1 MPVVEI
7 VCPDG
12 AGEGMMIDVN
22 LGDAGVVQVEVP
34 AGVGPGMPFN
44 IEIADPPPA
53 EGDGSTMETK
63 FEGVGNVDY
72 EKEDVD
78 AEVLA
83 ALNGESGVTYSGYNK
98 NVGGNRHN
106 EWIKSL
112 QPGMPGLVLRSDGSL
127 SYGTVI
133 SADDTIITWDI
144 GGVEKTTDDNG
155 CAPRRPRARPA
166 TTTALRTRSDLA
178 PAFRRLRA
186 HCVIRVYRSFF
197 TWLYSERISMS
208 QHAEDG
214 TTQPMPSRCDAS
226 RLSAP
231 THAPRPPALSYTRQS
246 PSVHARV
253 LQRQRGSAARALMCT
268 SPMKSRVRGAPI
280 TVETYR
286 IRSVAAFDP
295 ISESRSDPISVAS
308 AAATVLNASASAAAR
323 YPTPVAS
330 AAPSTRTM
338 SASAAATYSAVVART
353 TRVSASI
360 RMVLRRCAVVIFS
373 TMASSTCEEGGE
385 GRKP

>member
-1 MPVVEI
+1 MKMTLKQRARPDAVNRAHRRYVGTWAKFALRRRRHQAKMPVVEV

-155 CAPRRPRARPA
+155 CAPRRPRAR
-166 TTTALRTRSDLA
+166 ALR
-178 PAFRRLRA
+178 PPPRA
-186 HCVIRVYRSFF
+186 
-197 TWLYSERISMS
+197 
-208 QHAEDG
+208 
-214 TTQPMPSRCDAS
+214 
-226 RLSAP
+226 AP
-231 THAPRPPALSYTRQS
+231 TL
-246 PSVHARV
+246 
-253 LQRQRGSAARALMCT
+253 T
-268 SPMKSRVRGAPI
+268 SPHPCAAGFEPI
-280 TVETYR
+280 
-286 IRSVAAFDP
+286 A
-295 ISESRSDPISVAS
+295 
-308 AAATVLNASASAAAR
+308 
-323 YPTPVAS
+323 
-330 AAPSTRTM
+330 
-338 SASAAATYSAVVART
+338 
-353 TRVSASI
+353 
-360 RMVLRRCAVVIFS
+360 
-373 TMASSTCEEGGE
+373 
-385 GRKP
+385 

>member
-1 MPVVEI
+1 MAVVEV

-44 IEIADPPPA
+44 IELADPPPA
-53 EGDGSTMETK
+53 DGDGSTMETK

-155 CAPRRPRARPA
+155 CAPRR
-166 TTTALRTRSDLA
+166 
-178 PAFRRLRA
+178 
-186 HCVIRVYRSFF
+186 
-197 TWLYSERISMS
+197 
-208 QHAEDG
+208 
-214 TTQPMPSRCDAS
+214 
-226 RLSAP
+226 
-231 THAPRPPALSYTRQS
+231 
-246 PSVHARV
+246 
-253 LQRQRGSAARALMCT
+253 ARAPCDHH
-268 SPMKSRVRGAPI
+268 R
-280 TVETYR
+280 
-286 IRSVAAFDP
+286 
-295 ISESRSDPISVAS
+295 AS
-308 AAATVLNASASAAAR
+308 HPL
-323 YPTPVAS
+323 
-330 AAPSTRTM
+330 
-338 SASAAATYSAVVART
+338 
-353 TRVSASI
+353 
-360 RMVLRRCAVVIFS
+360 
-373 TMASSTCEEGGE
+373 
-385 GRKP
+385 

>member
-1 MPVVEI
+1 MAVVEV

-155 CAPRRPRARPA
+155 CAPRRAAPRARPT
-166 TTTALRTRSDLA
+166 TTTAR
-178 PAFRRLRA
+178 F
-186 HCVIRVYRSFF
+186 
-197 TWLYSERISMS
+197 
-208 QHAEDG
+208 
-214 TTQPMPSRCDAS
+214 
-226 RLSAP
+226 AP
-231 THAPRPPALSYTRQS
+231 TLTSRPR
-246 PSVHARV
+246 
-253 LQRQRGSAARALMCT
+253 AA
-268 SPMKSRVRGAPI
+268 GFEPI
-280 TVETYR
+280 
-286 IRSVAAFDP
+286 A
-295 ISESRSDPISVAS
+295 
-308 AAATVLNASASAAAR
+308 
-323 YPTPVAS
+323 
-330 AAPSTRTM
+330 
-338 SASAAATYSAVVART
+338 
-353 TRVSASI
+353 
-360 RMVLRRCAVVIFS
+360 
-373 TMASSTCEEGGE
+373 
-385 GRKP
+385 

>member
-1 MPVVEI
+1 MAVVEV

-12 AGEGMMIDVN
+12 AAEGMMIDVN

-53 EGDGSTMETK
+53 DGDGSTMETK

-155 CAPRRPRARPA
+155 CAPRRPRALPPPPR
-166 TTTALRTRSDLA
+166 
-178 PAFRRLRA
+178 F
-186 HCVIRVYRSFF
+186 
-197 TWLYSERISMS
+197 
-208 QHAEDG
+208 
-214 TTQPMPSRCDAS
+214 
-226 RLSAP
+226 AP
-231 THAPRPPALSYTRQS
+231 TLTSRPR
-246 PSVHARV
+246 
-253 LQRQRGSAARALMCT
+253 AA
-268 SPMKSRVRGAPI
+268 GFEPI
-280 TVETYR
+280 
-286 IRSVAAFDP
+286 A
-295 ISESRSDPISVAS
+295 
-308 AAATVLNASASAAAR
+308 
-323 YPTPVAS
+323 
-330 AAPSTRTM
+330 
-338 SASAAATYSAVVART
+338 
-353 TRVSASI
+353 
-360 RMVLRRCAVVIFS
+360 
-373 TMASSTCEEGGE
+373 
-385 GRKP
+385 

>member
-1 MPVVEI
+1 MGRSTFRGRRSRGQGRVANCGGINDRRKMPVVEV

-53 EGDGSTMETK
+53 DGDGSTMETK

-133 SADDTIITWDI
+133 SADDTIITW
-144 GGVEKTTDDNG
+144 TL
-155 CAPRRPRARPA
+155 AASRRPPTTMAVRRAARPA
-166 TTTALRTRSDLA
+166 TTA
-178 PAFRRLRA
+178 
-186 HCVIRVYRSFF
+186 RV
-197 TWLYSERISMS
+197 
-208 QHAEDG
+208 
-214 TTQPMPSRCDAS
+214 
-226 RLSAP
+226 AP
-231 THAPRPPALSYTRQS
+231 TLTSRPR
-246 PSVHARV
+246 
-253 LQRQRGSAARALMCT
+253 AA
-268 SPMKSRVRGAPI
+268 GFEPI
-280 TVETYR
+280 
-286 IRSVAAFDP
+286 A
-295 ISESRSDPISVAS
+295 
-308 AAATVLNASASAAAR
+308 
-323 YPTPVAS
+323 
-330 AAPSTRTM
+330 
-338 SASAAATYSAVVART
+338 
-353 TRVSASI
+353 
-360 RMVLRRCAVVIFS
+360 
-373 TMASSTCEEGGE
+373 
-385 GRKP
+385 

>member
-1 MPVVEI
+1 MLNARPPLRPAAWSRGQLCGACGINDRRKMAVVEV

-53 EGDGSTMETK
+53 DGDGSTMETK

-155 CAPRRPRARPA
+155 CAPRRAPCDHRAR
-166 TTTALRTRSDLA
+166 RTHSDLA
-178 PAFRRLRA
+178 PACRRL
-186 HCVIRVYRSFF
+186 
-197 TWLYSERISMS
+197 
-208 QHAEDG
+208 
-214 TTQPMPSRCDAS
+214 
-226 RLSAP
+226 
-231 THAPRPPALSYTRQS
+231 
-246 PSVHARV
+246 
-253 LQRQRGSAARALMCT
+253 
-268 SPMKSRVRGAPI
+268 
-280 TVETYR
+280 
-286 IRSVAAFDP
+286 
-295 ISESRSDPISVAS
+295 
-308 AAATVLNASASAAAR
+308 
-323 YPTPVAS
+323 
-330 AAPSTRTM
+330 
-338 SASAAATYSAVVART
+338 
-353 TRVSASI
+353 
-360 RMVLRRCAVVIFS
+360 
-373 TMASSTCEEGGE
+373 
-385 GRKP
+385 